1 MEIITQSNFI
11 KWANEK
17 YFCSFS
23 ASQVSRLASKTDG
36 LSNSVQAALC
46 AYITETTGMDL
57 KGIKRPKDIR
67 PLMKEMFTPENT
79 KALTFAGIT
88 FYLKSKK

>member
-1 MEIITQSNFI
+1 MEITQSHFI

-17 YFCSFS
+17 YFCTFS
-23 ASQVSRLASKTDG
+23 APQVSRLASKTDG

-46 AYITETTGMDL
+46 AYITEVTGMDL

-67 PLMKEMFTPENT
+67 PLMKPNFSPENT
-79 KALTFAGIT
+79 KALNFAGIT
-88 FYLKSKK
+88 FYLKEKK